1 MKKLLLSI
9 SLMFLLCLPTFA
21 FSAAKENSISTKT
34 PVQHLNTSLSI
45 GYIDVDKIL
54 TSYPKYQDLQSNQK
68 ITLAEI
74 NQYTAAA
81 EKEIN
86 LAKTQDEKK
95 HLAEKYSKEIQKKK
109 EAFNAQYAPQME
121 QLKANIKASI
131 KNVAVRKKLLA
142 VFKND
147 NLFYGGIDIT
157 NDVITELNK
166 L

>member
-21 FSAAKENSISTKT
+21 ATTAKESPVPLKT
-34 PVQHLNTSLSI
+34 PIQNMNTSLSI
-45 GYIDVDKIL
+45 GYIDVEKIL
-54 TSYPKYQDLQSNQK
+54 ASYPKYQDLQSNQK

-74 NQYTAAA
+74 NQYTASA

-95 HLAEKYSKEIQKKK
+95 QLAEKYSKEIQKKK
-109 EAFNAQYAPQME
+109 EAFNTQYAPQME
-121 QLKANIKASI
+121 QLKVNIKSAI
-131 KNVAVRKKLLA
+131 KNVAVRKNLIA

-147 NLFYGGIDIT
+147 NLFYGGIDVT